1 MVFEVG
7 DREIPLPE
15 VIFLHDT
22 EVKRDAGV
30 DTVDDEFAERSF
42 HTRDGSRPGGG
53 MDDELSQKGVVM
65 KSDFG
70 TNTDPAV
77 PPDPGSRGRF
87 KVVDGAR

>member
-22 EVKRDAGV
+22 EVKRNAGV

-42 HTRDGSRPGGG
+42 HTSDGG
-53 MDDELSQKGVVM
+53 
-65 KSDFG
+65 
-70 TNTDPAV
+70 
-77 PPDPGSRGRF
+77 
-87 KVVDGAR
+87 